1 MGTKLYK
8 NWWLLLLKGV
18 LSAGMGLF
26 LLLAPGTGIIVF
38 ATLAA
43 ILIGLGGI
51 ALIIGAITHRRY
63 NFDWTWWLMEGLFD
77 VIIALLII
85 ANPAEAAAIVM
96 ILIAA
101 WVLIMGVIQI
111 ITAINVQYYLPGN
124 LIFILTG
131 VVAVILGFFILF
143 NLSTGLQGIII
154 LFGIFTLFYGI
165 SQIYVSVIIRKIV
178 IEQIGEIE
186 DMYLK

>member
-8 NWWLLLLKGV
+8 NWWLLLFKGV

-26 LLLAPGTGIIVF
+26 LLLSPDTGLIVF

-43 ILIGLGGI
+43 ILIGLGGM
-51 ALIIGAITHRRY
+51 ALIIGALTHRRY
-63 NFDWTWWLMEGLFD
+63 NFDWTWWLMEGAFD

-85 ANPAEAAAIVM
+85 AFPTKAAGIVM
-96 ILIAA
+96 ILIAV

-111 ITAINVQYYLPGN
+111 ITAINIQYYLPGN

-131 VVAVILGFFILF
+131 SVAVIFGVFILF
-143 NLSTGLQGIII
+143 NPVAGLKGMII

-165 SQIYVSVIIRKIV
+165 SQIYISVLFRKIV
-178 IEQIGEIE
+178 IEQLSEIE
-186 DMYLK
+186 DMFMK